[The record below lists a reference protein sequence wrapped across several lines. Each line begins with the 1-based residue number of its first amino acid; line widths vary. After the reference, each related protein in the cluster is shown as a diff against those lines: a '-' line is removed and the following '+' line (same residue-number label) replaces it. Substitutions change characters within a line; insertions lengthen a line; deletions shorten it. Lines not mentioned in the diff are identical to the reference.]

1 MSNNA
6 RIPLFRLPVELLV
19 KILRECSWRDLLA
32 INSVCKTIKHL
43 TDAAHVLW
51 ATVPLAYEG
60 VPDKLAELFIRRS
73 GSVPISFA
81 VYNIVEYSTHQLD
94 VIASQLHRTKAL
106 HASTTEGTDL
116 NNFMKILHST
126 RTDYM
131 EDLSL
136 RQSIGM
142 STRLEIGSTLCGGD
156 LPRLDIL
163 SLDDVQIQGFPSAPL
178 LKKLKLDETHC
189 NIEVL
194 KSGLM
199 AFTQLQRLTI
209 SSLCLEHGS
218 NYTPGEA
225 LVFPH
230 LEKLR
235 LDIDVSCL
243 AILLNLLPDPFD
255 TFELRVTQV
264 DEATAPSLD
273 NGDVKKALSR
283 LTKFWTERT
292 SLTKIAS
299 SSWFY
304 AGGQFDS
311 HKIYILRQ
319 DQHPPSHAHDLLP
332 LAEVQVV
339 DLLYASPYLS
349 QVKDLL
355 VGLDISEDFDIHIHH
370 DVKLDHFTGVETLIL
385 EDTSDHIMANLK
397 SWDTISTLQELDT
410 FVEARKNSGASLASV
425 IFRECSANFWSF
437 FEHLRDS
444 QAAHRVVWLG
454 RFWEQSGDDES
465 GDRHFE
471 SGSEES
477 Y

>member
-1 MSNNA
+1 MINNA
-6 RIPLFRLPVELLV
+6 RIPLCRLPVELLV
-19 KILRECSWRDLLA
+19 KILCECSWKDLLA
-32 INSVCKTIKHL
+32 INSVCKTIKDL

-60 VPDKLAELFIRRS
+60 VPDQLAELFILRS
-73 GSVPISFA
+73 GSVPLSFA

-94 VIASQLHRTKAL
+94 VIASQLHRTKTL
-106 HASTTEGTDL
+106 HASATEGTDF
-116 NNFMKILHST
+116 NTFMEILYST
-126 RTDYM
+126 RSDYM
-131 EDLSL
+131 EDLFL
-136 RQSIGM
+136 HQSIRM
-142 STRLEIGSTLCGGD
+142 SAPLKIRSALCGGD

-163 SLDDVQIQGFPSAPL
+163 SLDYVRIQGFPSAPL
-178 LKKLKLDETHC
+178 LQKLKLDETQC
-189 NIEVL
+189 DIEIL

-209 SSLCLEHGS
+209 SSLCLDHGS
-218 NYTPGEA
+218 NYTGEA

-235 LDIDVSCL
+235 LDIDMSCL

-264 DEATAPSLD
+264 GEATAPSLD
-273 NGDVKKALSR
+273 NRDVQKALSR

-355 VGLDISEDFDIHIHH
+355 VGLDISGDFDIHIHH
-370 DVKLDHFTGVETLIL
+370 NVKLDHFTGVETLIL
-385 EDTSDHIMANLK
+385 EDTSDHIMADLK

-410 FVEARKNSGASLASV
+410 FVQARKNSGASLASV

-444 QAAHRVVWLG
+444 QAAHRVIWLG
-454 RFWEQSGDDES
+454 RFWEQSGDGES
-465 GDRHFE
+465 GDQHFR

-477 Y
+477 H